1 MYSQRMVQKLS
12 FCTSSRSLNDF
23 SRKTATYYLT
33 LLAKYK
39 DWKNP
44 FQKSSKFH
52 IKGKPAHQGMS
63 GAAFWTVC
71 ICMRPRELQTL
82 YLWKQ
87 ACLAFGNLSETRSVL
102 EEPPD

>member
-1 MYSQRMVQKLS
+1 ML
-12 FCTSSRSLNDF
+12 FRSLNDF

-44 FQKSSKFH
+44 SQKSSKFH
-52 IKGKPAHQGMS
+52 IKEKPAHQGVS
-63 GAAFWTVC
+63 GVAFWIVC
-71 ICMRPRELQTL
+71 ICMQPRELQTL

-87 ACLAFGNLSETRSVL
+87 ARLAFGNLSETRSVL
-102 EEPPD
+102 EEPQLPQSKPPD